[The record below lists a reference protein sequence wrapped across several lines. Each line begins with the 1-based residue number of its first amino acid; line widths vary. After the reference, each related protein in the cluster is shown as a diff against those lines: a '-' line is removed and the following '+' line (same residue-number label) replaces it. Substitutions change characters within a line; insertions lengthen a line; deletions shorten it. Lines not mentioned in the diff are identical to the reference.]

1 KHEPAE
7 TALTR
12 RGCPTPLRPLNDSDN
27 MRILLIGLVYS
38 IYAFLPLHAQTGQGS
53 RATIVVVPY
62 TPNIADIKP
71 LLDESFEYAAAI
83 NEISRAFENEG
94 FLTVDFVEKYRA
106 AGLRDIQSMDQFQ
119 TEFARVAAE
128 IPADIRVQVRLNLI
142 PSNYGKRLEAIIDA
156 VDHASQTRLRSSGVM
171 TSQPSRAG
179 GYSRPLQ
186 SLMRDPESGFKAF
199 MEGLAE
205 SFNEIRAE
213 GARVQIEFG
222 ISENSPYDMN
232 TDIGEEGYI
241 LSDMI
246 QDLVKDQVKSW
257 YREGLIRDVIYNK
270 GTTDRSRII
279 FDRVSVPFT
288 TKDGDRFDSEDFI
301 RELRRKVRLL
311 GKQSEKGDM
320 FDVNTEQ
327 TGNRFFITIEG

>member
-1 KHEPAE
+1 
-7 TALTR
+7 
-12 RGCPTPLRPLNDSDN
+12 
-27 MRILLIGLVYS
+27 MRFLLIGLVQL
-38 IYAFLPLHAQTGQGS
+38 ICILPSLNAQTGQGS
-53 RATIVVVPY
+53 RATLVIVPY
-62 TPNIADIKP
+62 APNIADIKP

-83 NEISRAFENEG
+83 NEIARAFENEG
-94 FLTVDFVEKYRA
+94 FLTIDFVERYRA

-119 TEFARVAAE
+119 TEFARVASE
-128 IPADIRVQVRLNLI
+128 IPADIRVQVRLNQI
-142 PSNYGKRLEAIIDA
+142 PSRYGARLEAIIDA

-171 TSQPSRAG
+171 MSQPSQAG

-205 SFNEIRAE
+205 SFDEIRAE

-232 TDIGEEGYI
+232 TDIGEDGYI

-246 QDLVKDQVKSW
+246 QDLVKDQIKAW
-257 YREGLIRDVIYNK
+257 HQEGLIRDVIYNK
-270 GTTDRSRII
+270 GITDRSRII
-279 FDRVSVPFT
+279 FDRVSVPFKT
-288 TKDGDRFDSEDFI
+288 TEGDRFDSEDFI

-311 GKQSEKGDM
+311 GKQSEKGDL
-320 FDVNTEQ
+320 FEVNTEQ
-327 TGNRFFITIEG
+327 AGNRFFITIEG

>member
-1 KHEPAE
+1 
-7 TALTR
+7 
-12 RGCPTPLRPLNDSDN
+12 
-27 MRILLIGLVYS
+27 MRFLLIGLVYL
-38 IYAFLPLHAQTGQGS
+38 IYALPTLNAQAGQGS
-53 RATIVVVPY
+53 RATLVVVPY
-62 TPNIADIKP
+62 APNIADIKP

-83 NEISRAFENEG
+83 SEISRAFENEG

-119 TEFARVAAE
+119 TEFARVASE
-128 IPADIRVQVRLNLI
+128 IPADIRVQVRLNQI
-142 PSNYGKRLEAIIDA
+142 PSRYGTRLEAIVDA

-171 TSQPSRAG
+171 TSQPSRGG

-222 ISENSPYDMN
+222 IAENSPYDMN

-241 LSDMI
+241 LSDLI
-246 QDLVKDQVKSW
+246 QDLIKDQVKAW
-257 YREGLIRDVIYNK
+257 HREGLIRDVIYNK
-270 GTTDRSRII
+270 GITDRSRII
-279 FDRVSVPFT
+279 FDRISVPFK
-288 TKDGDRFDSEDFI
+288 TKEGERFDSDDFI

-311 GKQSEKGDM
+311 GKQSDKGGL
-320 FDVNTEQ
+320 FEVNTEQ
-327 TGNRFFITIEG
+327 AGNRFFITIEG